1 MLAVPERR
9 TMAFDLQALIE
20 QRRADTFGLYARHV
34 NPQLVRVLRATG
46 FDRRWVRGEGSYL
59 YDDEG
64 HRYLDLLAGFG
75 VFGLGRSHPAIR
87 AALHEVLD
95 AELPNLVQLDAPLL
109 AGIAA
114 EELLARTHPGLQRVF
129 FTSSGTESVEAALK
143 FARCATGRSK
153 VCYADH
159 AFHGLTLG
167 SLSVNGGAEFRKG
180 FGPLLPG
187 AMVPFGDA
195 DALER
200 ELSGRDVAAFIV
212 EPIQGKTVA
221 LAPAQYWDSVQQLCR
236 RYGTLLVVD
245 EVQTGLGRTGRMW
258 AHEHWGIV
266 PDIMT
271 VSKALSGG
279 FVPVGAMLCSEE
291 VSDKV
296 YSSMDRAVVHSTTF
310 KNNVMAMVAALATLH
325 TIDEEML
332 VDRARQMGDAFEKS
346 LAPLTEKHEL
356 LHGVRG
362 RGLMIGLQFGEP
374 QSFRARA
381 RFRAVEAARSGLFAQ
396 LVVGPLFQRHRIL
409 TQVAADGGNVVKLL
423 PPLVVCQEDVDW
435 FVGALDDV
443 LADAQRNSSLVFE
456 FGKTLAR
463 GSLRRDR

>member
-1 MLAVPERR
+1 MG
-9 TMAFDLQALIE
+9 FDLQALIE
-20 QRRADTFGLYARHV
+20 RHRAETFQLYARNI

-46 FDRRWVRGEGSYL
+46 FDRRWARGEGSYL
-59 YDDEG
+59 YDEEG
-64 HRYLDLLAGFG
+64 RRYLDLLAGFG
-75 VFGLGRSHPAIR
+75 VFGLGRSHPVIR
-87 AALHEVLD
+87 AALHEALD
-95 AELPNLVQLDAPLL
+95 AELPSLVQLDAPLL

-114 EELLARTHPGLQRVF
+114 EELKARVHPGLGRVF
-129 FTSSGTESVEAALK
+129 FTSSGTEAVEAALK
-143 FARCATGRSK
+143 FARFATGRPR

-167 SLSVNGGAEFRKG
+167 SLSVNGGSEFRKG

-195 DALER
+195 GALER
-200 ELSGRDVAAFIV
+200 ELAQRDVAAFIV
-212 EPIQGKTVA
+212 EPIQGKGVN
-221 LAPAQYWDSVQQLCR
+221 LAPAAYWDSVQQLCHR
-236 RYGTLLVVD
+236 FGTLLIVD

-258 AHEHWGIV
+258 AHEHWGVV

-310 KNNVMAMVAALATLH
+310 KNNALAMVAALAMLH
-325 TIDEEML
+325 VLDDEGL
-332 VDRARQMGDAFEKS
+332 VDRARLMGDAFEKG
-346 LAPLTEKHEL
+346 LAPLVEKYEL
-356 LHGVRG
+356 LHEVRG
-362 RGLMIGLQFGEP
+362 KGLMIGLEFGEP
-374 QSFRARA
+374 RALRARA
-381 RFRAVEAARSGLFAQ
+381 RYKAVEAARSGLFSQ

-409 TQVAADGGNVVKLL
+409 TQVAADGVNIVKLL
-423 PPLVVCQEDVDW
+423 PPLVIGQEDVDW

-443 LADAQRNSSLVFE
+443 LADAHANSSLLVQ

-463 GSLRRDR
+463 GSFRRDR

>member
-1 MLAVPERR
+1 
-9 TMAFDLQALIE
+9 MAFDLQALIE
-20 QRRADTFGLYARHV
+20 RRRDENFQLYARHI

-46 FDRRWVRGEGSYL
+46 FDRRWVRGEGCYL

-75 VFGLGRSHPAIR
+75 VFGLGRSHPVLR
-87 AALHEVLD
+87 GALHEALD
-95 AELPNLVQLDAPLL
+95 AELANLVQLDAPLL

-114 EELLARTHPGLQRVF
+114 EELLARCHPGLKRVF

-143 FARCATGRSK
+143 FARYATGRSR

-167 SLSVNGGAEFRKG
+167 SLSVNGGSEFRKG

-187 AMVPFGDA
+187 AMVAFGDA
-195 DALER
+195 EALER
-200 ELSGRDVAAFIV
+200 ELAQRDVAAFIV
-212 EPIQGKTVA
+212 EPIQGKTVN
-221 LAPAQYWDSVQQLCR
+221 LAPASYWDSVQQLCR
-236 RYGTLLVVD
+236 RFGTLLVVD
-245 EVQTGLGRTGRMW
+245 EVQSGLGRTGRMW
-258 AHEHWGIV
+258 AHEHWGVV

-271 VSKALSGG
+271 LSKALSGG

-310 KNNVMAMVAALATLH
+310 KNNALAMVAALATLQ
-325 TIDEEML
+325 TIDDEEL
-332 VDRARQMGDAFEKS
+332 VDRARLMGDAFEKA
-346 LAPLTEKHEL
+346 LVPLVEKYEL
-356 LHGVRG
+356 LHSVRG
-362 RGLMIGLQFGEP
+362 KGLMIGLQFGEP
-374 QSFRARA
+374 HGLRMRARY
-381 RFRAVEAARSGLFAQ
+381 RAVEAARSGLFSQ

-409 TQVAADGGNVVKLL
+409 TQVAADGVNVVKLL
-423 PPLVVCQEDVDW
+423 PPLVIGQEDVDW

-443 LADAQRNSSLVFE
+443 LADAHSSSSLLFE